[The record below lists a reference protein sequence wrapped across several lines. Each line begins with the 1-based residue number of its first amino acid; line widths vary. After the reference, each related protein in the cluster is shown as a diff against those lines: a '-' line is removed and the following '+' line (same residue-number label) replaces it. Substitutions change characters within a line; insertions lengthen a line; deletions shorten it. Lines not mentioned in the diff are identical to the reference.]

1 MQSIFNALIRNCGGK
16 KQLQHKTM
24 PKSSH
29 FCINSGQE
37 QKFSKSSLFFM
48 IQYWVVMHQIRQFIA
63 ATSKNPTIQNKIQ
76 CFREIMLV
84 YKFISDIYYI
94 YRSYAFSWVSTF
106 HSFGDCIITPL
117 QSNFLF
123 ALPVFAPPK
132 SLAFTV
138 WPSPFNER
146 RKFPPLELELNH
158 VCISFCFANFDI
170 QLLHFHVSHCQTEL
184 FSVNLGPL
192 IHLKMRT
199 SLPKTVIWCQLIKC
213 VRHLPF
219 NPCADFPAVFMLDP
233 MGFSTTTSSVDP
245 NDQLWRC
252 QHL

>member
-16 KQLQHKTM
+16 KQLEHKTM

-132 SLAFTV
+132 ALAFTV

-146 RKFPPLELELNH
+146 MKQPLDLNWTMFAYRF
-158 VCISFCFANFDI
+158 VLPISISNFCISM
-170 QLLHFHVSHCQTEL
+170 FHTACKL

-245 NDQLWRC
+245 SDQLWRC

>member
-1 MQSIFNALIRNCGGK
+1 
-16 KQLQHKTM
+16 
-24 PKSSH
+24 
-29 FCINSGQE
+29 
-37 QKFSKSSLFFM
+37 M

-84 YKFISDIYYI
+84 YKFISDIYI

-117 QSNFLF
+117 PIEFPFCATEGVWRSRFDPRPSTSAGSFHPWNLNWTMFAYRFVLPISISNF
-123 ALPVFAPPK
+123 
-132 SLAFTV
+132 
-138 WPSPFNER
+138 
-146 RKFPPLELELNH
+146 
-158 VCISFCFANFDI
+158 CISM
-170 QLLHFHVSHCQTEL
+170 FHTACKL

>member
-132 SLAFTV
+132 AFGVHGLTLALQRAQEVST
-138 WPSPFNER
+138 PG
-146 RKFPPLELELNH
+146 LELNH

-170 QLLHFHVSHCQTEL
+170 QLLHFHVSHCLQTV
-184 FSVNLGPL
+184 FSQPW
-192 IHLKMRT
+192 T
-199 SLPKTVIWCQLIKC
+199 SNSSEDENISSQNC
-213 VRHLPF
+213 HMMS
-219 NPCADFPAVFMLDP
+219 AD
-233 MGFSTTTSSVDP
+233 
-245 NDQLWRC
+245 
-252 QHL
+252 